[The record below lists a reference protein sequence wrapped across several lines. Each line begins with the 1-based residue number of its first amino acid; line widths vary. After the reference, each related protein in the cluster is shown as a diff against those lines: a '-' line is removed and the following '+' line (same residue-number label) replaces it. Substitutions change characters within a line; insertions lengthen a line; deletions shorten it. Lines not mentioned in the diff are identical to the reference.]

1 MNIFFLVVCGLSL
14 VFFGFFFLACHREMP
29 RRKSRIPSVTKVA
42 TGTEAL
48 DSLGEGHPL
57 IRLERE
63 MADFLTRHRPV
74 GAAEGIRATSGPVIQ
89 P

>member
-14 VFFGFFFLACHREMP
+14 SFFGFFLLACHRELAG
-29 RRKSRIPSVTKVA
+29 RKSKIPAVTRVA
-42 TGTEAL
+42 SGIQTF

-57 IRLERE
+57 IQLEGE
-63 MADFLTRHRPV
+63 MADFLTGHRTL